1 MPTFIRTEYF
11 LFPFCYGMEEEEEE
25 EVPAEAEEDDHE
37 AEEFIWRMWRTD
49 SAVSSLCW
57 PLCS

>member
-11 LFPFCYGMEEEEEE
+11 LFPFCYGMEEEE

-37 AEEFIWRMWRTD
+37 AEEFIWRM
-49 SAVSSLCW
+49 
-57 PLCS
+57 

>member
-11 LFPFCYGMEEEEEE
+11 LFPFCYGMEEE

-37 AEEFIWRMWRTD
+37 AEEFIWRM
-49 SAVSSLCW
+49 
-57 PLCS
+57 

>member
-11 LFPFCYGMEEEEEE
+11 LFPFCYSMEEE
-25 EVPAEAEEDDHE
+25 EVPAEADEDDHE
-37 AEEFIWRMWRTD
+37 AEFIWRMWRTD
-49 SAVSSLCW
+49 SAVSSLDW

>member
-11 LFPFCYGMEEEEEE
+11 LFPFCYSAEEEEE
-25 EVPAEAEEDDHE
+25 EVPAEADEDDHE
-37 AEEFIWRMWRTD
+37 AEFIWRMWRTD
-49 SAVSSLCW
+49 SAVSSLDW

>member
-37 AEEFIWRMWRTD
+37 AEEFIWRM
-49 SAVSSLCW
+49 
-57 PLCS
+57 